1 VQAQS
6 DRRAS
11 VSWRVNAERIVLLG
25 WGRAILL
32 QLAHPLIAAGVFDH
46 SSFRASPWSA
56 VSRLRQTVQAMLR
69 LTFGTE
75 AEHARTLEGI
85 RAIHRRVNGRL
96 PETVGPWPAGTR
108 YSAEDPA
115 LVLWVHATLIDSI
128 VRAHELLVAPLSE
141 ADRDAYCREAA
152 PVAVALLA
160 RPEEVPQSWAGMRD
174 YVDGMY
180 ASGRLAIGPQ
190 ARELAEAVLAP
201 TGTWPLAPATWVNRI
216 VTEGLLP
223 PDLRS
228 QYRMTWPPHRDRQC
242 ALLLRGLRGARHALP
257 DAMAL
262 WPEARR
268 QSPGRL

>member
-1 VQAQS
+1 VQAQP
-6 DRRAS
+6 DRCPS

-75 AEHARTLEGI
+75 TEYARTLDGI
-85 RAIHRRVNGRL
+85 RAIHRRVNGTL
-96 PETVGPWPAGTR
+96 PTAAGPWPAGTR

-115 LVLWVHATLIDSI
+115 LVLWVHATLVDSI
-128 VRAHELLVAPLSE
+128 VRTHELLVAPLGE

-152 PVAVALLA
+152 PVAVALRA
-160 RPEEVPQSWAGMRD
+160 RPEEVPQSWDGMRH

-180 ASGRLAIGPQ
+180 VSGRLAIGPQ
-190 ARELAEAVLAP
+190 ARELADAVLAP
-201 TGTWPLAPATWVNRI
+201 KGTWPLAPATWINRI

-223 PDLRS
+223 PDVRS
-228 QYRMTWPPHRDRQC
+228 QYRMAWPPRRDRQF
-242 ALLLRGLRGARHALP
+242 ARLLRGLRGARHALP
-257 DAMAL
+257 DALAL

-268 QSPGRL
+268 RPPGRR

>member
-1 VQAQS
+1 MQAQS
-6 DRRAS
+6 DRRGS

-85 RAIHRRVNGRL
+85 RAIHRRVNGHL

-180 ASGRLAIGPQ
+180 ASGHLAIGPQ

-228 QYRMTWPPHRDRQC
+228 QYRMTWPPHRERQF
-242 ALLLRGLRGARHALP
+242 ALLIRGLRGARRALP
-257 DAMAL
+257 DALAL

-268 QSPGRL
+268 QPPGGL